1 MSVEIV
7 TKEDLENFKVDL
19 IKNIQD
25 LCSSKPPKKWLKTFE
40 VMELLGLSEVK
51 LQMLRDKRIIPF
63 SKLGGIC
70 YYNIDDID
78 KVLKDGIVADDL

>member
-1 MSVEIV
+1 MSIEIV
-7 TKEDLENFKVDL
+7 TKEDFENFKFEL
-19 IKNIQD
+19 IKNIQN
-25 LCSSKPPKKWLKTFE
+25 LFNTKPTKKWLKTFE

-78 KVLKDGIVADDL
+78 KVLKDGIVTDDL